1 MRKSPQVHPKLEPNE
16 EWLAWFM
23 RQRPAHRHARQIQM
37 RRPGVNS
44 SIAICHIYTCQF
56 PRGMRSC
63 ILIWNEE
70 RINWAYQIF
79 DSHLFSSSYRK
90 IFQIWAAL
98 ASPIKWAC
106 VCDMQHSK
114 RQPSTKKRRIGV
126 HHHHLKSRLLL
137 NSLALFLYFSLE
149 YSTVRLDT
157 YLVYC
162 GIKPCMAWLKGPANL
177 KMVVLLAPISF

>member
-1 MRKSPQVHPKLEPNE
+1 MKNDYSLIR
-16 EWLAWFM
+16 A
-23 RQRPAHRHARQIQM
+23 PAACSLPWRIQM

-44 SIAICHIYTCQF
+44 SIATCHIYTCQF
-56 PRGMRSC
+56 PRGVRSC

-70 RINWAYQIF
+70 RINWAYQIS
-79 DSHLFSSSYRK
+79 DSHLFSNSYRK

-106 VCDMQHSK
+106 DCDMQHSK
-114 RQPSTKKRRIGV
+114 RQPSTKKRKIRV
-126 HHHHLKSRLLL
+126 HHHHLKSRFVGPEFLL
-137 NSLALFLYFSLE
+137 FVFIFSLE

-162 GIKPCMAWLKGPANL
+162 SIKPCMAWLKEPVNL
-177 KMVVLLAPISF
+177 KMLVLLAPISF